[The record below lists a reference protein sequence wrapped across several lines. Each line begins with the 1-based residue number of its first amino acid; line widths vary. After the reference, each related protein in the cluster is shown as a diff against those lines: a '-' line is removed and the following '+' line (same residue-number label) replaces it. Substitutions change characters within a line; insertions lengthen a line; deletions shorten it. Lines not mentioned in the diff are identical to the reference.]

1 MRRCRIESL
10 AVSPPRGG
18 FFRWGSLKHAV
29 VAGRRCLRRTRY
41 HPQDVRVLVNAGIHR
56 DRHTCEPAIA
66 AYIQHGLG
74 INVEFQGRR
83 TLAFDLLNGACG
95 MLNAAQVVAA
105 LLQAGEVQVGMV
117 ISSEANSDSDPDPA
131 YTWPASG
138 AAAIL
143 DVSPRRDVGF
153 GAFAFETHEEHAA
166 LCSSVVSLAAAH
178 GRIQVRR
185 AAELEDA
192 WLDHAGAAVDTVLAA
207 DGITRSQI
215 DVVVPAQISR
225 PFLARL
231 PERIGLPR
239 EKVLDLTAQLP
250 DTHSTSTFL
259 ALHELVT
266 SGKATSGTRAL
277 LLAFGSGITVAAASY
292 RF

>member
-18 FFRWGSLKHAV
+18 LFRWGSVKHAV
-29 VAGRRCLRRTRY
+29 VAGRRCLRKTRY
-41 HPQDVRVLVNAGIHR
+41 HPEDVRVLVNAGIHR
-56 DRHTCEPAIA
+56 DRHICEPAIA

-95 MLNAAQVVAA
+95 MLNAAHVVAA
-105 LLQAGEVQVGMV
+105 LLQAGDAQVGMV
-117 ISSEANSDSDPDPA
+117 VSSEANGDADPDPA

-143 DVSPRRDVGF
+143 DVSPRSGVGF
-153 GAFAFETHEEHAA
+153 GAFAFETREEHAG
-166 LCSSVVSLAAAH
+166 LFSSVVSLAAAH
-178 GRIQVRR
+178 GRILVRR
-185 AAELEDA
+185 SAELEEA
-192 WLDHAGAAVDTVLAA
+192 WLEHAGAAVETVLAA
-207 DGITRSQI
+207 DRLTRAEI
-215 DVVVPAQISR
+215 DVVVPAQISKH
-225 PFLARL
+225 FLARL

-239 EKVLDLTAQLP
+239 EKVVDLTAKLP

-259 ALHELVT
+259 ALHELVA
-266 SGKATSGTRAL
+266 SGKATIGTRAL
-277 LLAFGSGITVAAASY
+277 LLSFGSGITVGAASY

>member
-10 AVSPPRGG
+10 AASPPRRGL
-18 FFRWGSLKHAV
+18 FRWGSLKHALT
-29 VAGRRCLRRTRY
+29 AGHRCLHKTRY
-41 HPQDVRVLVNAGIHR
+41 HPQDVQLLVNSGIHR
-56 DRHTCEPAIA
+56 DEHTCEPAIA

-95 MLNAAQVVAA
+95 MLNAAHVVSA
-105 LLQAGEVQVGMV
+105 LLQAGDVRVGMV
-117 ISSEANSDSDPDPA
+117 VSSEANGDADPDPA

-143 DVSPRRDVGF
+143 DVSPCAGVGF
-153 GAFAFETHEEHAA
+153 GAFAFETREGQAG
-166 LCSSVVSLAAAH
+166 LFSSVVSLAVKH
-178 GRIQVRR
+178 GRIRVHR
-185 AAELEDA
+185 APELEDA
-192 WLDHAGAAVDTVLAA
+192 WLDAAPAAVEAVLAA
-207 DGITRSQI
+207 DQLSRSEI
-215 DVVVPAQISR
+215 DVVVPAQISAG
-225 PFLARL
+225 FLQRL
-231 PERIGLPR
+231 PERIGVPR
-239 EKVLDLTAQLP
+239 EKVLDLTTKLP

-259 ALHELVT
+259 ALHDLMA

-277 LLAFGSGITVAAASY
+277 LLSFGSGITVGAASY